1 MPVAQRIAA
10 CLWFAGARVAEAA
23 ARDGRDAEDEE
34 DRSRRP
40 RARPLCDRRG
50 VRNLDRNHVPASSGD
65 NTAATESSGYGA
77 INSFDRSL
85 DAIKERNDGAR
96 LAFVAA
102 YSCSRCSGVMSV
114 PGLTTAVQCD
124 RQREAWSCDE
134 RELDEVATELGLKLT
149 VDSDGGYTEQARD
162 AVVRALLARP

>member
-1 MPVAQRIAA
+1 MRKTLFVLDPRPRQTVEVFPGSRPSAI
-10 CLWFAGARVAEAA
+10 VAEYETSIETAY
-23 ARDGRDAEDEE
+23 
-34 DRSRRP
+34 RRLP
-40 RARPLCDRRG
+40 ETTRQQ
-50 VRNLDRNHVPASSGD
+50 
-65 NTAATESSGYGA
+65 TESSGYGA

-134 RELDEVATELGLKLT
+134 RELGKVATELGLTLT
-149 VDSDGGYTEQARD
+149 VDSDGGDTEQARD
-162 AVVRALLARP
+162 AVVRAMLARP